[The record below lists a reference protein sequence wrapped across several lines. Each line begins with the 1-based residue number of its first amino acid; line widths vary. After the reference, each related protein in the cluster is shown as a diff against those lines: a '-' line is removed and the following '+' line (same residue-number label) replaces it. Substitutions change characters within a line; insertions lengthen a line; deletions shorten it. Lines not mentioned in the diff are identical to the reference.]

1 MLSIPLERV
10 ELVVGYADPGSGEL
24 YHEAE
29 VRAANGAD
37 EYFIGMSPEY
47 NRSPNSLVYRSLL
60 LARAVVRLGPR
71 KLVTPQDIAQLH
83 VRDVRALECAI
94 YRLTYGEE
102 AAPKEDDAPG

>member
-1 MLSIPLERV
+1 MLTVPLERV
-10 ELVVGYADPGSGEL
+10 ELVVGYTDPTSGDIFRD
-24 YHEAE
+24 AE

-71 KLVTPQDIAQLH
+71 KLVTTQDIAQLH

-94 YRLTYGEE
+94 YRLTYGDDV
-102 AAPKEDDAPG
+102 APKEDDAPG